1 MTHHSIKYLIGATI
15 TTSALFLTSHHEA
28 SAATIE
34 NNQVD
39 QGFNHQSNGNAIS
52 RMVMPSLKLIK
63 QIQLIITTKMV
74 TLLLRKI
81 TSIAAS
87 ITTKTATLLLR
98 KTTSITTLIIIKMVM
113 LSLVMIMWMLAST
126 MMKTVIL

>member
-39 QGFNHQSNGNAIS
+39 QGFNHQSNGNAIT
-52 RMVMPSLKLIK
+52 KLIK

-74 TLLLRKI
+74 TLLP
-81 TSIAAS
+81 
-87 ITTKTATLLLR
+87 
-98 KTTSITTLIIIKMVM
+98 
-113 LSLVMIMWMLAST
+113 
-126 MMKTVIL
+126 